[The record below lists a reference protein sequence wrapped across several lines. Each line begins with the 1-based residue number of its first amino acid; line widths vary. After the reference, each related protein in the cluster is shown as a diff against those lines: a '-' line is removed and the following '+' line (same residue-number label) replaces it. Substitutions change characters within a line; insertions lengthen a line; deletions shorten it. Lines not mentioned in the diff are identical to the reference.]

1 MGFKLSLLS
10 ELVRVNRSWQSIL
23 LLTFQV
29 RCLCV
34 WTCNFGSLSKDLEPS
49 SYFLLFIVS
58 TMALRYSPSFIL
70 NFNDCPSG
78 GCGHGH
84 DDAFD
89 HFECF
94 SKQVN
99 ENRRVSRGGS
109 FFSFRSRQLRL
120 RQERI
125 VLSGVEEVK

>member
-1 MGFKLSLLS
+1 MAITASSDGPGPSLS
-10 ELVRVNRSWQSIL
+10 
-23 LLTFQV
+23 
-29 RCLCV
+29 V
-34 WTCNFGSLSKDLEPS
+34 WTLRFGSLSKDLEPS

-58 TMALRYSPSFIL
+58 TMALRSSPSFIL

-99 ENRRVSRGGS
+99 GKRRVSRGGS
-109 FFSFRSRQLRL
+109 SSSFCSRQLRL
-120 RQERI
+120 RQETI
-125 VLSGVEEVK
+125 VLSGVDEVR